1 MLEFPATDLQ
11 SVIHVIQ
18 TSLTPIFL
26 LSAIAALLGVFTTRL
41 SRISDQAASVTA
53 ATAKMETDGSE
64 SSGPIALIRLRHLRR
79 RSHALDIAVF
89 LAAVGGACTC
99 ATVLALFVGALNSS
113 GLGPVLF
120 VLFGLAVICTIG
132 ALSAFLTEMLIAGRG
147 LRAEVTHHEKR
158 LG

>member
-1 MLEFPATDLQ
+1 MLELPDTALQ

-41 SRISDQAASVTA
+41 SRISDQAASLTTA
-53 ATAKMETDGSE
+53 TRTENSD
-64 SSGPIALIRLRHLRR
+64 PIALIRLQHLRR

-120 VLFGLAVICTIG
+120 VLFGLAVVCTIG

>member
-1 MLEFPATDLQ
+1 MLELPDTGLQ

-26 LSAIAALLGVFTTRL
+26 LSAVATLLGVFTTRL
-41 SRISDQAASVTA
+41 SRISDQAASLTA
-53 ATAKMETDGSE
+53 ATAGNASADSV
-64 SSGPIALIRLRHLRR
+64 ALIRLRHLRR

-89 LAAVGGACTC
+89 LAAVAGASTC
-99 ATVLALFVGALNSS
+99 GTVLALFLGSLRTSA
-113 GLGPVLF
+113 LGPVLF
-120 VLFGLAVICTIG
+120 GLFGLAICCTIG
-132 ALSAFLTEMLIAGRG
+132 ALSAFLAEMLIAGQG

>member
-1 MLEFPATDLQ
+1 MIELPDTALQ

-41 SRISDQAASVTA
+41 SRISDQAASLTTA
-53 ATAKMETDGSE
+53 TGQEKNGDG
-64 SSGPIALIRLRHLRR
+64 GGDPIAMIRLQHLRR

-120 VLFGLAVICTIG
+120 VLFGLAIVCTIG

>member
-1 MLEFPATDLQ
+1 MIELPDTALQ

-41 SRISDQAASVTA
+41 SRISDQAASLTT
-53 ATAKMETDGSE
+53 ATAKNGPGAIE
-64 SSGPIALIRLRHLRR
+64 SSDPIALIRLQHLRR

-120 VLFGLAVICTIG
+120 VLFGLAVVCTIG

-147 LRAEVTHHEKR
+147 LRAEVAHHEKR